1 MKFKMTD
8 YFPKYIFSDSFLL
21 QNSQS
26 ENLYFRYAEKLPV
39 IDYHNHLEPKVIS
52 ENKNFLSPASIWLDG
67 DHYKWRAM
75 RNFGIDERFIS
86 GEATDKEKF
95 RKWAETV
102 PYTLRN
108 PLFHWTHLEL
118 KNSFG
123 IKEYLSEK
131 NADNV
136 YNSMQHSLQKPEFT
150 PQSLLTNYNVE
161 ALCTTDDPAD
171 DLDHHQNLKESG
183 FETLVLPTFR
193 PDVYINIIDPESY
206 ILHIRTLEKASNM
219 NINSVSDVLS
229 ALESRINY
237 FDKIGAKV
245 SDHGF
250 EFFPDTTKWNI
261 ELDTEFSE
269 FLKGNKISFSDPDA
283 LSGYL
288 LKELCKMYATK
299 GWVQQFHVGATRN
312 NNSVMLKQIG
322 ANTGYDAIGEKY
334 FAQNMSVM
342 FDDLNSEGKLAKTVI
357 YNLNPIYNEVLAS
370 LAGNF
375 NESVVKSKIQF
386 GAAWWF
392 LDQLDGMQKQMNTL
406 SNIGLISTFVGMLTD
421 SRSFLSFSRH
431 EYFRRL
437 LCNMFG
443 NEMEK
448 GLLPDD
454 EEWVGK
460 IIQDICYYNAKNYFN
475 F

>member
-1 MKFKMTD
+1 MSHFIKNKDVFG
-8 YFPKYIFSDSFLL
+8 DSFLL
-21 QNSQS
+21 GSAKA
-26 ENLYFRYAEKLPV
+26 ENLYFDYAEGMPI
-39 IDYHNHLEPKVIS
+39 IDYHNHLEPDVIS
-52 ENKNFLSPASIWLDG
+52 HNRNFRSPTAIWLDG

-75 RNFGIDERFIS
+75 RNFGIDEHFIS
-86 GEATDKEKF
+86 GKAADEEKF
-95 RKWAETV
+95 LKWAETV

-118 KNSFG
+118 KNTFG
-123 IKEYLSEK
+123 IKEYLSGK
-131 NADNV
+131 NAADV
-136 YNSMQHSLQKPEFT
+136 YSSMQDSLQKPDFT
-150 PQSLLTNYNVE
+150 PQNLLRNYKVE
-161 ALCTTDDPAD
+161 ALCTTDDPSD
-171 DLDHHQNLKESG
+171 ELEHHKKLRAGG
-183 FETLVLPTFR
+183 FSTAVLPSFR
-193 PDVYINIIDPESY
+193 PDIYINIIDPESY
-206 ILHIRTLEKASNM
+206 ILNLKKLEKASGI
-219 NINSVSDVLS
+219 NISSVSDLLN
-229 ALESRINY
+229 ALQSRINY
-237 FDKIGAKV
+237 FDEVGAKV

-250 EFFPDTTKWNI
+250 EYFPDTTKWSSDL
-261 ELDTEFSE
+261 EHEFSE
-269 FLKGNKISFSDPDA
+269 FLKGNKPAFSNPDA
-283 LSGYL
+283 LCGFL
-288 LKELCKMYATK
+288 LKELCKMYSDK

-312 NNSVMLKQIG
+312 NNSLMLRNLG
-322 ANTGYDAIGEKY
+322 ANTGFDAIGEQY
-334 FAQNMSVM
+334 FAQRMSVL
-342 FDDLNSEGKLAKTVI
+342 FDELNSEDKLAKTII
-357 YNLNPIYNEVLAS
+357 YNLNPAYNEVLAS

-375 NESVVKSKIQF
+375 NQSGIRSKIQF

-443 NEMEK
+443 REMEE

-454 EEWVGK
+454 EKWVGR

>member
-1 MKFKMTD
+1 MTHSIKNKGV
-8 YFPKYIFSDSFLL
+8 FGESFLL
-21 QNSQS
+21 ESAKA
-26 ENLYFRYAEKLPV
+26 ENLYFGYAKEMPI
-39 IDYHNHLEPKVIS
+39 IDYHNHLEPEVIS
-52 ENKNFLSPASIWLDG
+52 SNQNFRSPTAIWLDG

-75 RNFGIDERFIS
+75 RNFGIDEKFIS
-86 GEATDKEKF
+86 GQATDEEKF
-95 RKWAETV
+95 QKWAETV

-131 NADNV
+131 NADDI
-136 YNSMQHSLQKPEFT
+136 YSAMQDSLQKPEFT
-150 PQSLLTNYNVE
+150 PQELLKNYKVE

-171 DLDHHQNLKESG
+171 NLDYHKKIKESN
-183 FETLVLPTFR
+183 FNTTVLPSFR
-193 PDVYINIIDPESY
+193 PDIYINIIDSESY
-206 ILHIRTLEKASNM
+206 ILNIKKLEKASGT
-219 NINSVSDVLS
+219 NINSVSDLLS
-229 ALESRINY
+229 ALQSRINY
-237 FDKIGAKV
+237 FDEVGARV

-250 EFFPDTTKWNI
+250 EYFPDTTQWNADL
-261 ELDTEFSE
+261 EKEFSE
-269 FLKGNKISFSDPDA
+269 FLKGNQLTFSDPDA
-283 LSGYL
+283 LCGFL
-288 LKELCKMYATK
+288 LKELCKMYSDK
-299 GWVQQFHVGATRN
+299 GWIQQFHVGATRN
-312 NNSVMLKQIG
+312 NNSAMLKNIG
-322 ANTGYDAIGEKY
+322 ANTGFDAIGEQY
-334 FAQNMSVM
+334 FAQRMSVL
-342 FDDLNSEGKLAKTVI
+342 FDGLNSKGKLAKTII
-357 YNLNPIYNEVLAS
+357 YNLNPVYNEVLAS

-375 NESVVKSKIQF
+375 NESGIKSKIQF

-443 NEMEK
+443 NEVEK
-448 GLLPDD
+448 GLIPDD
-454 EEWVGK
+454 ERWVGK

>member
-1 MKFKMTD
+1 MNHSIKNKG
-8 YFPKYIFSDSFLL
+8 IFGESFLL
-21 QNSQS
+21 ESAKA
-26 ENLYFRYAEKLPV
+26 ENLYFGYAEGMPI
-39 IDYHNHLEPKVIS
+39 IDYHNHLEPQVIS
-52 ENKNFLSPASIWLDG
+52 DNQNFRSPTAIWLDG

-86 GEATDKEKF
+86 GQVTDEEKF
-95 RKWAETV
+95 QKWAETV

-123 IKEYLSEK
+123 IKEYLSGK
-131 NADNV
+131 NAAEI
-136 YNSMQHSLQKPEFT
+136 YRSMQDVLQQPGFT
-150 PQSLLTNYNVE
+150 PQNLLKNYKVE

-171 DLDHHQNLKESG
+171 NLDYHKELKASN
-183 FETLVLPTFR
+183 FNTTVLPSFR
-193 PDVYINIIDPESY
+193 PDVYINIIDSDSY
-206 ILHIRTLEKASNM
+206 ILNIKKLEKASGI
-219 NINSVSDVLS
+219 NINSVSDLLN

-237 FDKIGAKV
+237 FDEIGAKV

-250 EFFPDTTKWNI
+250 EYFPDTTRWNSDL
-261 ELDTEFSE
+261 EKEFSE
-269 FLKGNKISFSDPDA
+269 FLKGNQLTFSNPNA
-283 LSGYL
+283 LCGFL
-288 LKELCKMYATK
+288 LKELCKMYSDK

-312 NNSVMLKQIG
+312 NNSLMLKNLG
-322 ANTGYDAIGEKY
+322 ANTGFDAIGEQY
-334 FAQNMSVM
+334 FAQRMSIL
-342 FDDLNSEGKLAKTVI
+342 FDELNSEGKLAKTII
-357 YNLNPIYNEVLAS
+357 YNLNPVYNEILAS

-375 NESVVKSKIQF
+375 NESGIKSKVQF

-448 GLLPDD
+448 GLIPDD
-454 EEWVGK
+454 EKWVGK

>member
-1 MKFKMTD
+1 MNHSIKNKG
-8 YFPKYIFSDSFLL
+8 IFGESFLL
-21 QNSQS
+21 ESAKA
-26 ENLYFRYAEKLPV
+26 ENLYFGYAEGMPI
-39 IDYHNHLEPKVIS
+39 IDYHNHLEPQVIS
-52 ENKNFLSPASIWLDG
+52 DNQNFRSPTAIWLDG

-75 RNFGIDERFIS
+75 RNFGIDEQFIS
-86 GEATDKEKF
+86 GQATDEEKF
-95 RKWAETV
+95 QKWAETV

-123 IKEYLSEK
+123 IKEYLSGK
-131 NADNV
+131 NADEI
-136 YNSMQHSLQKPEFT
+136 YSSMQDALQQPGFT
-150 PQSLLTNYNVE
+150 PQNLLKNYKVE
-161 ALCTTDDPAD
+161 ALCTTDDPSD
-171 DLDHHQNLKESG
+171 NLDYHKGLKASN
-183 FETLVLPTFR
+183 FTTKVLPSFR
-193 PDVYINIIDPESY
+193 PDVYINIIDPQSY
-206 ILHIRTLEKASNM
+206 ILNIKKLEKASGI
-219 NINSVSDVLS
+219 NINSVSDLLS

-237 FDKIGAKV
+237 FDEIGAKV

-250 EFFPDTTKWNI
+250 EYFPDTTRWNSDL
-261 ELDTEFSE
+261 EKEFSE
-269 FLKGNKISFSDPDA
+269 FLKGNQLTFSNPDA
-283 LSGYL
+283 LCGFF
-288 LKELCKMYATK
+288 LKELCKMYSDK

-312 NNSVMLKQIG
+312 NNSLMLKNIG
-322 ANTGYDAIGEKY
+322 ANTGFDAIGEQY
-334 FAQNMSVM
+334 FAQRMSIL
-342 FDDLNSEGKLAKTVI
+342 FDELNSEGKLAKTII
-357 YNLNPIYNEVLAS
+357 YNLNPVYNEVLAS

-375 NESVVKSKIQF
+375 NESGIKSKIQF

-448 GLLPDD
+448 GLIPDD
-454 EEWVGK
+454 EKWVGK

>member
-1 MKFKMTD
+1 MNHSIKNKG
-8 YFPKYIFSDSFLL
+8 IFGESFLL
-21 QNSQS
+21 ESAKA
-26 ENLYFRYAEKLPV
+26 ENLYFGYAEGMPI
-39 IDYHNHLEPKVIS
+39 IDYHNHLEPQVIS
-52 ENKNFLSPASIWLDG
+52 DNQNFRSPTAIWLDG

-86 GEATDKEKF
+86 GQATDEEKF
-95 RKWAETV
+95 QKWAETV

-123 IKEYLSEK
+123 IKEYLSGK
-131 NADNV
+131 NADEI
-136 YNSMQHSLQKPEFT
+136 YSSMQDVLQQPGFT
-150 PQSLLTNYNVE
+150 PQNLLKNYKVE

-171 DLDHHQNLKESG
+171 NLDYHKELKASN
-183 FETLVLPTFR
+183 FNTTVLPSFR
-193 PDVYINIIDPESY
+193 PDVYINIIDSESY
-206 ILHIRTLEKASNM
+206 ILNIKKLEKASGI
-219 NINSVSDVLS
+219 NINSVSDLLN

-237 FDKIGAKV
+237 FDEIGAKV

-250 EFFPDTTKWNI
+250 EYFPDTTRWNSDL
-261 ELDTEFSE
+261 EKEFSE
-269 FLKGNKISFSDPDA
+269 FLKGNQLTFSNPDA
-283 LSGYL
+283 LCGFL
-288 LKELCKMYATK
+288 LKELCKMYSDK

-312 NNSVMLKQIG
+312 NNSLMLKNIG
-322 ANTGYDAIGEKY
+322 TNTGFDAIGEQY
-334 FAQNMSVM
+334 FAQKMSIL
-342 FDDLNSEGKLAKTVI
+342 FDELNSESKLAKTII
-357 YNLNPIYNEVLAS
+357 YNLNPVYNEVLAS

-375 NESVVKSKIQF
+375 NESGIKSKVQF

-448 GLLPDD
+448 GLIPDD
-454 EEWVGK
+454 EKWVGK
-460 IIQDICYYNAKNYFN
+460 IIQDICYYNAKNYFEI
-475 F
+475 